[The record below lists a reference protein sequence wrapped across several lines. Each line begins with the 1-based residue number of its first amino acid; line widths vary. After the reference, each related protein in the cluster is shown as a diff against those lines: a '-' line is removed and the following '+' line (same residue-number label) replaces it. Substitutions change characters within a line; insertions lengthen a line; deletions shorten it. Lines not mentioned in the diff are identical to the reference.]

1 MKLPSIHSYLKTL
14 VLDGPLVYCPN
25 PGNAGDALI
34 AQATFQAFQ
43 ACGIQYKV
51 IDPHEFIPQGE
62 VVVYG
67 GGGNLCRYYEDARA
81 FIQRIQPVARKL
93 IILPHTI
100 EGNEDLLAT
109 LGSHVDI
116 ICREAVSY
124 QHVQRHST
132 RANVFLADDMAFSL
146 QIKAVLQ
153 ARLRRPWHVT
163 PALSWPGAWHKDTDT
178 IRGYLRARCVVSRT
192 GVLHAFR
199 TDCEATARRLPK
211 HNYDLSVAFAY
222 GTTATYPVL
231 LACVHLLRL
240 VGACRQLR
248 TDRLHIAIAGALLGR
263 EVLFYANNYYKNQ
276 AIYDFSMQARFPNV
290 HWMGTREGSLT

>member
-1 MKLPSIHSYLKTL
+1 MKLPSIYTYLKTL
-14 VLDGPLVYCPN
+14 ALDGPLVYCPN

-51 IDPHEFIPQGE
+51 INPQEFIPQGQ

-100 EGNEDLLAT
+100 EGNEDLLAA
-109 LGSHVDI
+109 LGNHVDI
-116 ICREAVSY
+116 ICREVVSY
-124 QHVQRHST
+124 QHVQRHSSQ
-132 RANVFLADDMAFSL
+132 ANVFLTDDMAFAL
-146 QIKAVLQ
+146 QIKGVLQ

-163 PALSWPGAWHKDTDT
+163 PALSLPGAPRKDADAM
-178 IRGYLRARCVVSRT
+178 RRYLYTRCVVSRT
-192 GVLHAFR
+192 GVLYAFR
-199 TDCEATARRLPK
+199 TDCEATTKQLPK

-263 EVLFYANNYYKNQ
+263 EVLLYPNNYYKNQ
-276 AIYDFSMQARFPNV
+276 AIYDFSMKERFPNV
-290 HWMGTREGSLT
+290 HWMGTREASLT

>member
-1 MKLPSIHSYLKTL
+1 MKLPSIHTYLKKL
-14 VLDGPLVYCPN
+14 ALDGPLMYCPN

-43 ACGIQYKV
+43 ACGIPYQ
-51 IDPHEFIPQGE
+51 IIQPQQFTPQGE
-62 VVVYG
+62 VVVYA

-81 FIQRIQPVARKL
+81 FIQRIHPAVRKL
-93 IILPHTI
+93 IILPHTV
-100 EGNEDLLAT
+100 EDNEDLLAAF
-109 LGSHVDI
+109 GSKVDI
-116 ICREAVSY
+116 ICRDTISY
-124 QHVQRHST
+124 QHVQRHSNQ
-132 RANVFLADDMAFSL
+132 ANVFLADDMAFSL
-146 QIKAVLQ
+146 QIEEVLQ

-163 PALSWPGAWHKDTDT
+163 PALSLPGAWHKDADA
-178 IRGYLRARCVVSRT
+178 IRRYLRTRYVVSRT

-199 TDCEATARRLPK
+199 TDCEATAIGLPK

-222 GTTATYPVL
+222 GTATPYLVL

-240 VGACRQLR
+240 VGACRQLC

-276 AIYDFSMQARFPNV
+276 AIYDFSIKERFPNV
-290 HWMGTREGSLT
+290 HWMGTREASLT